1 MNKEARRVAH
11 YKALQFSSLGQPAAF
26 QLTLGLH
33 SFKFVMN
40 TIDGE
45 REWPKL

>member
-11 YKALQFSSLGQPAAF
+11 YEALRFSSLGVRAAF
-26 QLTLGLH
+26 QLTLGLR
-33 SFKFVMN
+33 SFIFMLN

-45 REWPKL
+45 REWRKL